1 MISARQHSSGYEVQ
15 LVDHSLTADARVRQ
29 EPIDPLTFIAGELP
43 KSYENCESLLMAR
56 VAYRSCDDLSTK
68 AVYGCVIS
76 PADKIT
82 KLAAIVAQL
91 SDGSVWLF
99 TRDTAVRLMR
109 DKKEFALNLIAG
121 QTT

>member
-15 LVDHSLTADARVRQ
+15 LVDHSLTSDARIRQ
-29 EPIDPLTFIAGELP
+29 EPINPLTFVAGELP

-56 VAYRSCDDLSTK
+56 VAYRSCDEAKTRRVL
-68 AVYGCVIS
+68 GCVTS
-76 PADKIT
+76 PADKTT
-82 KLAAIVAQL
+82 KLATIIAKL

-109 DKKEFALNLIAG
+109 DKKEFALTLL
-121 QTT
+121 